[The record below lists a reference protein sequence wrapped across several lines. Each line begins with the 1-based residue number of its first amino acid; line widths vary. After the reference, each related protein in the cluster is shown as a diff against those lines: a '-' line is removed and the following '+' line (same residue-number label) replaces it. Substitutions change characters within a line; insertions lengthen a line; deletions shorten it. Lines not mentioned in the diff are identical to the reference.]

1 MEKEYGEVHEV
12 PCEDQTLLA
21 SSPFSDMVELDEKTE
36 VEYVDFSVVSDEGL
50 AILVDPSV

>member
-1 MEKEYGEVHEV
+1 MERLMKCLVK
-12 PCEDQTLLA
+12 TLLA

-50 AILVDPSV
+50 AILVDPFV